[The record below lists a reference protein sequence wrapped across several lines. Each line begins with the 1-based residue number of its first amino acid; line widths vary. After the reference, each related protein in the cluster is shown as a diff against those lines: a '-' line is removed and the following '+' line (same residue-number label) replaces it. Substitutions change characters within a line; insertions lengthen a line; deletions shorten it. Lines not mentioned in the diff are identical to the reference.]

1 MDYLDDFPKRDQNHV
16 NDTMAKTAFEAFI
29 ASSDVV
35 LKQGSD
41 DNDYGSDYQ
50 LEIVHDGMATNVR
63 LQVQLKGTAADLN
76 ADGSVSI
83 SVKRSNLNY
92 LLMSPGSL
100 YVCFHIPTNMLKV
113 TSAQSVLA
121 QYRNTGKDWQ
131 SQKSVTVNFTET
143 LTDQRLIRVVSLIRL
158 SSLDARNRRVA
169 HSNIDDNDMV
179 DYARAS
185 QTIYEVS
192 EDIDSAT
199 KQLMNLYRSNQT
211 EIISTAYER
220 FKAILGEEHP
230 AMIYCWMAEIDLAS
244 ANKIFDHHRIEL
256 GILKMKALSLI
267 NGKEDAGLHYSI
279 GNGFAALNDF
289 NGALNEYEIAFELNK
304 QSIND
309 ELMAMIYKNMGG
321 NYAALENEKQAVEC
335 YLLALEHN
343 PHLAEAHYALG
354 LYYHNTGQ
362 FEMALEHL
370 DKTIFS
376 KNTQGNLINL
386 QGWRISTLFNVGEGR
401 SAFREINTLLSQADK
416 AQWIWSWCLKIVA
429 QFGRKSIENA
439 KLSLPFWESVF
450 RHFPNN
456 SDVQR
461 ESLLAIIYLQNR
473 NMNSHKTYSE
483 FKNDL
488 ELYSDNIGSD
498 AASLL
503 WDLLG
508 HWAED
513 EDRGDEAILCFEK
526 AYSLQKGDYGLCFSI
541 ALNNQQRYEESEKLM
556 KSYISV
562 FPDDAQGWYQLAS
575 TYDLMGQLEKCIAS
589 YRQSLSLNV
598 DNDHAWFNLG
608 GAFFNMGNY
617 SEARQIWKEA
627 VNRYPDHELTAKLRA
642 DIPFILSD
650 ESLP

>member
-1 MDYLDDFPKRDQNHV
+1 
-16 NDTMAKTAFEAFI
+16 
-29 ASSDVV
+29 
-35 LKQGSD
+35 
-41 DNDYGSDYQ
+41 
-50 LEIVHDGMATNVR
+50 
-63 LQVQLKGTAADLN
+63 
-76 ADGSVSI
+76 
-83 SVKRSNLNY
+83 
-92 LLMSPGSL
+92 
-100 YVCFHIPTNMLKV
+100 
-113 TSAQSVLA
+113 
-121 QYRNTGKDWQ
+121 
-131 SQKSVTVNFTET
+131 
-143 LTDQRLIRVVSLIRL
+143 
-158 SSLDARNRRVA
+158 
-169 HSNIDDNDMV
+169 
-179 DYARAS
+179 
-185 QTIYEVS
+185 
-192 EDIDSAT
+192 
-199 KQLMNLYRSNQT
+199 
-211 EIISTAYER
+211 
-220 FKAILGEEHP
+220 
-230 AMIYCWMAEIDLAS
+230 
-244 ANKIFDHHRIEL
+244 
-256 GILKMKALSLI
+256 
-267 NGKEDAGLHYSI
+267 
-279 GNGFAALNDF
+279 
-289 NGALNEYEIAFELNK
+289 
-304 QSIND
+304 
-309 ELMAMIYKNMGG
+309 
-321 NYAALENEKQAVEC
+321 
-335 YLLALEHN
+335 
-343 PHLAEAHYALG
+343 
-354 LYYHNTGQ
+354 
-362 FEMALEHL
+362 
-370 DKTIFS
+370 
-376 KNTQGNLINL
+376 
-386 QGWRISTLFNVGEGR
+386 ISTLFNVGEGR

-439 KLSLPFWESVF
+439 KLSLPFWESVL

-473 NMNSHKTYSE
+473 NMNSHKTYSQ

-488 ELYSDNIGSD
+488 ESYSDNIGSD

-650 ESLP
+650 EPLP